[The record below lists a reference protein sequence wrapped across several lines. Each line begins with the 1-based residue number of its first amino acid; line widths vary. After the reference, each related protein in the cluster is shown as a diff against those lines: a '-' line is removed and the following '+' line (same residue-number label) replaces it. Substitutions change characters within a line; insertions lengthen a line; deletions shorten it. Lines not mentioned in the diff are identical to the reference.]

1 MSFKYKYLGY
11 KEECKKKPISFLPQ
25 HQNKQPGLEYLMNP
39 PPIFDDPNYKGSNK
53 LTNKVS
59 VITGGDSGIGRAIS
73 VAFAKE
79 GSHIVIV
86 YLDEHKDA
94 IDTKNYVESLGRKCI
109 LFSGDIKDEKFCSQV
124 IENTISKFG
133 HLDIL
138 VNNAGVQYPQNK
150 LEDISSKQLED
161 TLRTNIFSMFYLTKA
176 ALKYLKRGSKII
188 NTASV
193 TAYKGHKL
201 LIDYSATK
209 GAIVTFTRSLALS
222 LISQGINVNAVAP
235 GPIWTPLQPSSFS
248 AEYITTF
255 GTDTP
260 IGRAGQPVELAP
272 AYVYLASDDST
283 YVTGEVLHINGGS
296 FITS

>member
-1 MSFKYKYLGY
+1 M
-11 KEECKKKPISFLPQ
+11 PQ
-25 HQNKQPGLEYLMNP
+25 HQDKQPGLEYLMNP
-39 PPIFDDPNYKGSNK
+39 PPIFNDPNYKGSNK
-53 LTNKVS
+53 LANKVS
-59 VITGGDSGIGRAIS
+59 VITGGDSGIGRAVS

-79 GSHIVIV
+79 GSNIVIV

-94 IDTKNYVESLGRKCI
+94 IDTKNYVESLGRKC
-109 LFSGDIKDEKFCSQV
+109 LLLSGDIKDEKFCGQV
-124 IENTISKFG
+124 VDNTICKFG

-161 TLRTNIFSMFYLTKA
+161 TFRTNIFSMFYLTKA
-176 ALKYLKRGSKII
+176 ALKYLKRGAKII

-193 TAYKGHKL
+193 TAYNGHKL

-222 LISQGINVNAVAP
+222 LISRGINVNAIAP

-260 IGRAGQPVELAP
+260 MGRAGQPVELAP
-272 AYVYLASDDST
+272 AYVYLASDDSI